1 MKPIALA
8 PPIKIWY
15 KALPKFPKAL
25 WPILDI
31 KLSYKDISLPQPILA
46 LVDSGANFSMLHPE
60 IAEVLGFNLK
70 KLGPASPGGIS
81 VSGFYKHWVL
91 PEPVEVD
98 IYGNSFSF
106 KFIVIDNPQM
116 IWDCILGENSIFEV
130 ANLDFKKFKGYFKVR
145 FREDLN

>member
-1 MKPIALA
+1 MKPIPLA
-8 PPIKIWY
+8 SPIRVWY

-31 KLSYKDISLPQPILA
+31 KLSYKGNRLPQAILS
-46 LVDSGANFSMLHPE
+46 LVDSGANISMLHPE
-60 IAEVLGFNLK
+60 IAEAIGFNLK
-70 KLGPASPGGIS
+70 KLGPPVPGGIS

-91 PEPVEVD
+91 PKPVEVD
-98 IYGNSFSF
+98 IYGYSFAF
-106 KFIVIDNPQM
+106 KFIVIDNPAM

-130 ANLDFKKFKGYFKVR
+130 ARLDFKKYKGYFEVR